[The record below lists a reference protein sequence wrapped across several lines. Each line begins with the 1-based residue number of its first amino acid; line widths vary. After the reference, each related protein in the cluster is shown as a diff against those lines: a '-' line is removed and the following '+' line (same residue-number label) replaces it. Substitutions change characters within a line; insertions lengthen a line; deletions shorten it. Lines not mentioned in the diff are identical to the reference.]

1 MYLCD
6 TCRHVSESRD
16 NVVNSI
22 KVSVSEQRLSLL
34 DEEGRELQQ
43 YPVSTSKYGT
53 GNRNGSEQTP
63 LGLHRIKDK
72 LGGAMPVNEV
82 FIERVPHGN
91 LEECQQ
97 RGVDLP
103 DDVIMSR
110 IMWLEGMEPGR
121 NQGGYVDTYQRY
133 IYIHGTNHEDQIGTP
148 TSIGCI
154 RMRNQDVVD
163 LFRLVEVGSEVL
175 IEE

>member
-1 MYLCD
+1 M
-6 TCRHVSESRD
+6 
-16 NVVNSI
+16 NSI
-22 KVSVSEQRLSLL
+22 SIDVTQQQLRLL
-34 DEEGRELQQ
+34 DEEGNLLHQ

-53 GNRNGSEQTP
+53 GSENGSEKTP
-63 LGLHRIKDK
+63 LGLHRIKEK
-72 LGGAMPVNEV
+72 MGGAMPINEV
-82 FIERVPHGN
+82 FIGRIPHGN
-91 LEECQQ
+91 LEECTQ

-110 IMWLEGMEPGR
+110 ILWLEGMEPGR

-133 IYIHGTNHEDQIGTP
+133 IYIHGTNHEESIGAP
-148 TSIGCI
+148 SSIGCV
-154 RMRNQDVVD
+154 RMRNEDVID

>member
-1 MYLCD
+1 M
-6 TCRHVSESRD
+6 
-16 NVVNSI
+16 NSI
-22 KVSVSEQRLSLL
+22 KINVAQQQLSLF
-34 DEEGRELQQ
+34 DEAGNLLHQ
-43 YPVSTSKYGT
+43 YPVSTSKNGT
-53 GNRNGSEQTP
+53 GNQNGSEQTP

-82 FIERVPHGN
+82 FIARVPHGN
-91 LEECQQ
+91 LEECIE

-110 IMWLEGMEPGR
+110 IMWLEGMEPGH

-133 IYIHGTNHEDQIGTP
+133 IYIHGTNNEDSIGTP
-148 TSIGCI
+148 SSIGCI
-154 RMRNQDVVD
+154 RMRNNDIVE
-163 LFRLVEVGSEVL
+163 LFRLVDVGSEVL

>member
-1 MYLCD
+1 MNAIKI
-6 TCRHVSESRD
+6 
-16 NVVNSI
+16 NVA
-22 KVSVSEQRLSLL
+22 KQQLKLF
-34 DEEGRELQQ
+34 DEEGDLLQQ
-43 YPVSTSKYGT
+43 YSVSTSKNGT
-53 GNRNGSEQTP
+53 GNQNGSEQTP

-82 FIERVPHGN
+82 FIGRLPHGN
-91 LEECQQ
+91 LDECIE

-121 NQGGYVDTYQRY
+121 NRGGYVDTYQRY
-133 IYIHGTNHEDQIGTP
+133 IYIHGTNHEESIGTP

-154 RMRNQDVVD
+154 RMRNQDIVD
-163 LFRLVEVGSEVL
+163 LFRQVEVGSEVL
-175 IEE
+175 IE

>member
-1 MYLCD
+1 MGLYD
-6 TCRHVSESRD
+6 D
-16 NVVNSI
+16 AG
-22 KVSVSEQRLSLL
+22 QLL
-34 DEEGRELQQ
+34 KQ
-43 YPVSTSKYGT
+43 YSVSTSKFGT
-53 GNRNGSEQTP
+53 GSQNGSEQTP

-82 FIERVPHGN
+82 FIGRVPHGN
-91 LEECQQ
+91 LDECKE
-97 RGVDLP
+97 RGVELP

-110 IMWLEGMEPGR
+110 ILWLEGMEPGR

-133 IYIHGTNHEDQIGTP
+133 IYIHGTNHEDKIGMP
-148 TSIGCI
+148 SSIGCI
-154 RMRNQDVVD
+154 RMRNEDIVD

>member
-1 MYLCD
+1 MN
-6 TCRHVSESRD
+6 TINI
-16 NVVNSI
+16 NVM
-22 KVSVSEQRLSLL
+22 QQQLRLL
-34 DEEGRELQQ
+34 DAAGNLLQQ

-53 GNRNGSEQTP
+53 GSENGSEKTP

-82 FIERVPHGN
+82 YIHRVPHGS

-97 RGVDLP
+97 RGIELP

-110 IMWLEGMEPGR
+110 ILWLEGMEPGR

-133 IYIHGTNHEDQIGTP
+133 IYIHGTNHEENIGTP
-148 TSIGCI
+148 VSIGCI

-163 LFRLVEVGSEVL
+163 LYRLVEVGSEVM
-175 IEE
+175 IEQPPLEDQPEN

>member
-1 MYLCD
+1 M
-6 TCRHVSESRD
+6 
-16 NVVNSI
+16 
-22 KVSVSEQRLSLL
+22 SLL
-34 DEEGRELQQ
+34 DEDGTVLHE

-53 GNRNGSEQTP
+53 GCQNGSEKTP
-63 LGLHRIKDK
+63 LGLHRIADK

-82 FIERVPHGN
+82 YIGRVPQGN
-91 LEECQQ
+91 LDECIE

-121 NQGGYVDTYQRY
+121 NKGGYVDTYQRY

-148 TSIGCI
+148 SSIGCI

-163 LFRLVEVGSEVL
+163 LFRLVDVGSEVL

>member
-1 MYLCD
+1 M
-6 TCRHVSESRD
+6 
-16 NVVNSI
+16 NSI
-22 KVSVSEQRLSLL
+22 NINVTQQQLRLL
-34 DEEGRELQQ
+34 DEDGNLLQQ

-53 GNRNGSEQTP
+53 GCENGSEKTP
-63 LGLHRIKDK
+63 LGLHRIKNK

-82 FIERVPHGN
+82 YIGRVPHGN

-97 RGVDLP
+97 RGVELP

-110 IMWLEGMEPGR
+110 VMWLEGMEPGR

-133 IYIHGTNHEDQIGTP
+133 IYIHGTNHEDSIGTP
-148 TSIGCI
+148 SSIGCI
-154 RMRNQDVVD
+154 RMRNDDVID
-163 LFRLVEVGSEVL
+163 LFRQVEIGSEVL